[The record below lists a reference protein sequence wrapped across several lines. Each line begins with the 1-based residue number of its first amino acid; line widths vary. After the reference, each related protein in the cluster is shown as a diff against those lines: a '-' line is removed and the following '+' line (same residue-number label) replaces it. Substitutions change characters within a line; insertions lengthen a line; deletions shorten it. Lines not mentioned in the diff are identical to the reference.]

1 MGFMDFEHTWEKRRK
16 MEESR
21 LKYASEEYEKEALL
35 KVLII
40 FACCMTV
47 FFIGLGL
54 VITFLKGFYIEDW
67 ELIGLAECGLIYGC
81 IYVYYTT
88 F

>member
-1 MGFMDFEHTWEKRRK
+1 MGLMKIWEKRRE
-16 MEESR
+16 MEENRFNNYSC
-21 LKYASEEYEKEALL
+21 EGYEKEALL

-67 ELIGLAECGLIYGC
+67 FLIGMAEFGLIFGS
-81 IYVYYTT
+81 IYVYCTA